1 MNIMDKIRNIFKNRG
16 GQTAR
21 PRGASKL
28 EAHQPAYEH
37 DDSRYA
43 EADLEQAAVVEA
55 IEPPVLSQ
63 DDTAISAIALLED
76 TEWKWKNVT
85 ERLQKEWTIQ
95 GPFTREGE
103 RLRFTVGDMQAVCV
117 FIPQP
122 LDQAELDESS
132 RYNRTWPDAARQVQ
146 RQRAHI
152 VVEVSG
158 GDDPIARHLL
168 LSTIMSSVLAA
179 PAAFAMYRQPML
191 VEARQFVRAASVI
204 RDGGLP
210 TELWVFIGLYPA
222 NEKMNAYTYGL
233 EALGRDELEVL
244 DSERTG
250 DELYAFLFDM
260 VKYVIE
266 ENVELRDGQRLRLSE
281 SDETVL
287 QRSTGVAVHGASMKF
302 RY

>member
-1 MNIMDKIRNIFKNRG
+1 MNIMEKIRDIFKNRG
-16 GQTAR
+16 VQSDR

-28 EAHQPAYEH
+28 EEHPSDYE
-37 DDSRYA
+37 DTGTRYA
-43 EADLEQAAVVEA
+43 KDEVTHAAAVEEMA
-55 IEPPVLSQ
+55 SPVLSP
-63 DDTAISAIALLED
+63 DETTVSAIALLED

-103 RLRFTVGDMQAVCV
+103 RLRFAVGDMRAVCAFV
-117 FIPQP
+117 PHP

-146 RQRAHI
+146 RQQAHT

-168 LSTIMSSVLAA
+168 LSTIMSCVLAA
-179 PAAFAMYRQPML
+179 PTAFAMYRQPML
-191 VEARQFVRAASVI
+191 VESRQFVRAASVI

-210 TELWVFIGLYPA
+210 TELWVFIGLYPTK
-222 NEKMNAYTYGL
+222 EKMNAYTYGL

-260 VKYVIE
+260 VKYIIE
-266 ENVELRDGQRLRLSE
+266 ENVELHDGQRLRLSE
-281 SDETVL
+281 SEETVL
-287 QRSTGVAVHGASMKF
+287 QRSEGLAVQGASMKF